1 MLGRKLSPLQQ
12 PLDLHVHQLVILFQ
26 LIHGVPAS
34 NMLEQNLQVRTI
46 RSIDV
51 LFPFR
56 LRGDLDICRLSL
68 VLEKIEGKC
77 EGKKIERKSRMKKT
91 VKRK

>member
-1 MLGRKLSPLQQ
+1 
-12 PLDLHVHQLVILFQ
+12 
-26 LIHGVPAS
+26 
-34 NMLEQNLQVRTI
+34 MLEQNLQVRTI

-91 VKRK
+91 VKRKKKIDLKSINYFYILLQTNFSYFLPLYKE